1 MTNYLI
7 RRILQAV
14 FILLIISVLVFV
26 FSRLSTDPMAQ
37 FIEKGTLSVD
47 DRARLAEN
55 LGLNKPLPVQY
66 LKWLGNVL
74 HGNLGYSLFSKQP
87 VSKLIFDRLPMT
99 LILAFTSLV
108 FTLLFALIL
117 SIISTTWR
125 YSWMD
130 YIITTISFIGYS
142 MPVFLVGLL
151 ILIFFSVQLKSWGLP
166 SLPTG
171 TDVWDHN
178 NLKDLAIHL
187 ILPTATLTLIQT
199 ARYSR
204 FLRASILEVMS
215 NDYVRTAIAYGSSR
229 WRVMFGHIL
238 PNALLP
244 VVSLIGMDIGGM
256 LGGAVVTE
264 TIFSWPGMGRLFWEY
279 ALRGD
284 FPVVNGIL
292 LLVSTGV
299 VFMTIITDI
308 VYKLIDPRIN
318 LE

>member
-7 RRILQAV
+7 KRILQAIV
-14 FILLIISVLVFV
+14 ILLIISVLVFV

-37 FIEKGTLSVD
+37 FIEKGTLSVE
-47 DRARLAEN
+47 DRARLAEE

-66 LKWLGNVL
+66 LNWLGNVL
-74 HGNLGYSLFSKQP
+74 RGDLGYSLFSKQS
-87 VSKLIFDRLPMT
+87 VWKLIIDRLPMT
-99 LILAFTSLV
+99 LILAVTAEI
-108 FTLLFALIL
+108 FTLLFAVIF
-117 SIISTTWR
+117 SIIATTWR
-125 YSWMD
+125 YSWID

-151 ILIFFSVQLKSWGLP
+151 IMIFFSVQLKSWGLP

-178 NLKDLAIHL
+178 NLKELAIHL

-204 FLRASILEVMS
+204 FLRSSILEVMS
-215 NDYVRTAIAYGSSR
+215 NDYVRTATAYGCSR
-229 WRVMFGHIL
+229 WQVLFGHIL

-244 VVSLIGMDIGGM
+244 VVSLVGLDIGGM

-264 TIFSWPGMGRLFWEY
+264 SIFSWPGMGRLFWEY

-292 LLVSTGV
+292 LLASAAV
-299 VFMTIITDI
+299 VFMTIITDV